1 MSLLSLISNK
11 DVKTRFAQ
19 EFKMPKFNK
28 DGKLLAPPLTNRYSL
43 VGTAF
48 DYLMRFYLKRLNP
61 NAITKQW
68 VAEATPQL
76 VPANTRILVDE
87 LLLEAH
93 VTYDQYLE
101 TGDMN
106 DGVLRVCLLLG
117 QLDPIF
123 RAHFI
128 DPNLGTV
135 DSEDIKDLDNLI
147 RIVNAADFQCKDICM
162 LNPTFGMASR
172 LVGGADMDLL
182 LGDTL
187 IDIKVTKIL
196 DMKRDYLN
204 QLIGYYV
211 LSMIGG
217 IDKAP
222 KKLNIENLGIY
233 YARHALLYKIPIQEI
248 IAECNLGKFIDWF
261 KERAAQEFP
270 FQTESQQLVSDDY
283 DPVELVDYCKKHNIP
298 IEVAR
303 GMIGLPIKKRNA

>member
-1 MSLLSLISNK
+1 
-11 DVKTRFAQ
+11 VKTRFAQ

>member
-1 MSLLSLISNK
+1 MSLTSLISNK
-11 DVKTRFAQ
+11 DVKARFAQ
-19 EFKMPKFNK
+19 EFPMPKFNK
-28 DGKLLAPPLTNRYSL
+28 EDKLLAPPLTNRYAL
-43 VGTAF
+43 IGTAF

-61 NAITKQW
+61 IAITKQW

-76 VPANTRILVDE
+76 VRANTRILVDE

-93 VTYDQYLE
+93 VTYDQYLK
-101 TGDMN
+101 TGDMD

-123 RAHFI
+123 RAHYI

-182 LGDTL
+182 LDDTL

-196 DMKRDYLN
+196 DLKRDYFN

-211 LSMIGG
+211 LSLLGG

-222 KKLNIENLGIY
+222 KKLNVENLGIY

-248 IAECNLGKFIDWF
+248 IAERNMGKFIDWF

-283 DPVELVDYCKKHNIP
+283 DSDELVDYCKKHNIP

-303 GMIGLPIKKRNA
+303 GMLGLPIKKRNA